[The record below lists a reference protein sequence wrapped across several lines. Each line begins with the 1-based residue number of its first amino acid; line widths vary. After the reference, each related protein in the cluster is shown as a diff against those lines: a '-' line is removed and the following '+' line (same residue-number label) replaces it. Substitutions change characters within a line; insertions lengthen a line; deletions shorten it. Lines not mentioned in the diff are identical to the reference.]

1 MRPTAAEIYNIIIN
15 SVKDFLE
22 RLKSFTR
29 WMDGTCLLCPPIVQ
43 NDDPYI
49 FSFFEDVAQVKNKRK
64 KTIFG
69 SKMAFVFFRFQ
80 KLVKLLQVYK
90 VWPKSLSVM
99 CTTI

>member
-1 MRPTAAEIYNIIIN
+1 MFQVDAILASPEIIMRPTAAEIYNIIIN

-69 SKMAFVFFRFQ
+69 SKMAFVFLDS
-80 KLVKLLQVYK
+80 KN
-90 VWPKSLSVM
+90 W
-99 CTTI
+99 